1 MSCIAKS
8 VVSSFFCSHRSEF
21 NNICFHYR
29 KFQEILFSFQQVRST
44 VGLIQGETLIPDHP
58 DTISTSSSTLS
69 CMIWRIEL
77 GSCQETNQ
85 QVTNFITNKQ
95 WSIARVMALWD
106 NAIISIMN
114 PFGVQQFPTTSIFL
128 HDSFEMNWNY
138 CKNFITIPFQSPCQY
153 SVVPAGFIKK

>member
-1 MSCIAKS
+1 MTGLLEQNIPRTILDVTSFKQNVSCIAKS

-58 DTISTSSSTLS
+58 YTISTSS
-69 CMIWRIEL
+69 CVIEL

-95 WSIARVMALWD
+95 WSIIYLCDGPVGQRYYLYHEPFWFA
-106 NAIISIMN
+106 AISEDIDL
-114 PFGVQQFPTTSIFL
+114 P
-128 HDSFEMNWNY
+128 
-138 CKNFITIPFQSPCQY
+138 
-153 SVVPAGFIKK
+153 